1 MLQLCGQ
8 LEFLEL
14 APYKAT
20 TQTWFLLASLVQAW
34 V

>member
-8 LEFLEL
+8 LEFLEW

-20 TQTWFLLASLVQAW
+20 TQTWFIGASLNLAT
-34 V
+34 